1 MLKFRLN
8 FFFSI
13 SIAEV
18 EIFSFSGNVLLK
30 LRYFETLKPS
40 DIHSRVRR
48 SPDPNPSSHLHEFWF
63 SSFGRYIVLNGGC
76 YGV

>member
-1 MLKFRLN
+1 
-8 FFFSI
+8 
-13 SIAEV
+13 
-18 EIFSFSGNVLLK
+18 LLK